1 MTLKTLGLNIK
12 SIRSD
17 LGFSQAELARMTK
30 ITPAAICMIEQGN
43 RNPNIL
49 TLSKIALSL
58 QASLDRL
65 VFGDGQKTRDFRKT
79 KGRKAN

>member
-1 MTLKTLGLNIK
+1 
-12 SIRSD
+12 
-17 LGFSQAELARMTK
+17 MTK

-65 VFGDGQKTRDFRKT
+65 VFGDGQTDKNFRKPST
-79 KGRKAN
+79 KRKARSN